1 MVSSN
6 GNICSKLAWG
16 VASIGFAHVNDALTL
31 TYRRW
36 GSGSTGAGVGIGM
49 QMRAGDTTVVRLSG
63 DTVGN
68 LKLGFAGADLAATV
82 GHVFVPGGAGV
93 PTGIPVGQNASNV
106 ALFGDTTNRNM
117 YFYAG
122 GWRRLANI
130 QSDGS
135 LQLEGNG
142 VSNVAVVA
150 NNGNL
155 RLGSAVGSAKA
166 STDTTG
172 WPMMPSVAGTPT
184 GVPQNESVN
193 SASFTWDRTNKR
205 LCIRDQPTNAW
216 VCFAGTGAS
225 ATVSASITGGG
236 SCGGSV
242 SVLGSWSNM
251 RVTLI
256 TGTGPGCSVPGDDV
270 FQVVRGTACGSSGV
284 PVCNISPADDVS
296 PPLTWNG
303 PSGSGTTRIARTP
316 SYGSTLS
323 VSTTYYYDIR
333 CGCTTD

>member
-1 MVSSN
+1 M
-6 GNICSKLAWG
+6 
-16 VASIGFAHVNDALTL
+16 
-31 TYRRW
+31 
-36 GSGSTGAGVGIGM
+36 
-49 QMRAGDTTVVRLSG
+49 
-63 DTVGN
+63 
-68 LKLGFAGADLAATV
+68 
-82 GHVFVPGGAGV
+82 
-93 PTGIPVGQNASNV
+93 GQNATNV
-106 ALFGDTTNRNM
+106 AFFTDTTNRNV

-122 GWRRLANI
+122 SAWRQLANI

-135 LQLEGNG
+135 LQLEGNS
-142 VSNVAVVA
+142 VRNVAVIA
-150 NNGNL
+150 NGGNL
-155 RLGSAVGSAKA
+155 RLGSAVGTAK
-166 STDTTG
+166 STTDTTG

-193 SASFTWDRTNKR
+193 SASFTWDRTNTR
-205 LCIRDQPTNAW
+205 LWIRNQRTNTWNGVLMGCASGCT
-216 VCFAGTGAS
+216 VDEAGLITVTG
-225 ATVSASITGGG
+225 ATVSAKITGGG

-270 FQVVRGTACGSSGV
+270 FQVIRGTACGSSGV
-284 PVCNISPADDVS
+284 PVCNISPGDDVS